1 MHETIEREW
10 TGGLA
15 AAEVEGMT
23 RSTPGLKVAAFAEA
37 ASID

>member
-1 MHETIEREW
+1 MHQAIEREW
-10 TGGLA
+10 TGGRA

-23 RSTPGLKVAAFAEA
+23 RLKLRLKVAAFAEA